1 VASHGVKGGA
11 GEILWR
17 GVHGNQEQIDLVVR
31 AERREQEEQ
40 EKDGRKRGKRS
51 IKLILGKENR
61 GTEKYSSSMKAGKG
75 RGRSR

>member
-1 VASHGVKGGA
+1 MASHGVKGGA

-40 EKDGRKRGKRS
+40 EKKDSGKRGKR
-51 IKLILGKENR
+51 
-61 GTEKYSSSMKAGKG
+61 
-75 RGRSR
+75 